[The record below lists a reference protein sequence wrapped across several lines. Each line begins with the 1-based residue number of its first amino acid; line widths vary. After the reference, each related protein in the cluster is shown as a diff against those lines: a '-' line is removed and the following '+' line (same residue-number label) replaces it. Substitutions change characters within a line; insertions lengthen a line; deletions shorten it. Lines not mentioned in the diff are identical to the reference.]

1 MESYLLNRGKHFVIS
16 NFVEPYLVTLIDMQL
31 LSILSNSRFKFFSL
45 TFVLLAASFSSS
57 AQGLRWM
64 SESEY
69 IAMEKASIEL
79 MENVPP
85 SQDLSKWFPTPGD
98 QGEQGSCVGWAVAY
112 GVKSYLHAVER
123 QTPPSTDDEIFS
135 PAFVYNQINQWG
147 CMGGSSITDAL
158 ELMQSSGVATMADFP
173 YDETDCQLEPN
184 GDVKASATDHTIE
197 GWKRVEFFNEGLM
210 KTLLVQ
216 GNPVV
221 IGMQTDS
228 WFVKLE
234 EGEVYRVASNRRGGG
249 HALVV
254 VGYDDRRGAYKVFN
268 SWGTDWGTDG
278 YGWIAYDLF
287 VEVVREAY
295 ILENSET
302 VVRKKT
308 KKQGK
313 PTEDEGYVIEYVD
326 QAILPKK

>member
-1 MESYLLNRGKHFVIS
+1 
-16 NFVEPYLVTLIDMQL
+16 
-31 LSILSNSRFKFFSL
+31 
-45 TFVLLAASFSSS
+45 
-57 AQGLRWM
+57 M

-79 MENVPP
+79 LEDVPP

-112 GVKSYLHAVER
+112 GVKSYLEAVER
-123 QTPPSTDDEIFS
+123 QTPPTEDNQIFS

-158 ELMQSSGVATMADFP
+158 ELMQTSGVATLEAFP
-173 YDETDCQLEPN
+173 YNEADCQLEPN
-184 GDVKASATDHTIE
+184 GDVKASASDYKIA

-210 KTLLVQ
+210 KTLLVE

-228 WFVKLE
+228 WFVKLD

-254 VGYDDRRGAYKVFN
+254 VGYDDRRSAYKVFN
-268 SWGTDWGTDG
+268 SWGTDWGTNG

-295 ILENSET
+295 ILEDDES
-302 VVRKKT
+302 VAPKKT
-308 KKQGK
+308 KKKSK
-313 PTEDEGYVIEYVD
+313 PSRDEEYVIEYID
-326 QAILPKK
+326 QAILPKSKF